1 MKTLILLEPFNY
13 MWDIVANYS
22 YNCLGIYLEYVHKSS
37 PLSRLQFKDYGNIEM
52 REEIAT
58 KIRKGERFTIGPSNI
73 DPFRLCEEFKNGSF
87 VPKNSVGQYAFTLL
101 DDIMDMANTSKVQ
114 IKVLALMLGKS
125 EEESIQITEE
135 YFAGKFP
142 FKPIELKEI
151 TFEPAQED
159 LKTFKNR
166 LLQFLNY
173 FTSLNNLVK
182 TICQMEKSDALLSI
196 LNDYNSFETGQM
208 NDKLNEHLKVS
219 ETSRFLLKIGLFEA
233 IANSYFRMHAI
244 LNEIA
249 LFYGDDI
256 NRLNSSAGSFRQWIE
271 TYVDKAFVLKVEE

>member
-1 MKTLILLEPFNY
+1 MKTVILFEPFNY

-22 YNCLGIYLEYVHKSS
+22 YNCLGVYLEFVHKSS
-37 PLSRLQFKDYGNIEM
+37 PLSRLQFKDYGSLEM

-58 KIRKGERFTIGPSNI
+58 KIRKGEHFTIGPSNI
-73 DPFRLCEEFKNGSF
+73 DPFRLSEEFKNGSF
-87 VPKNSVGQYAFTLL
+87 VPKNNFGQYAFTLL
-101 DDIMDMANTSKVQ
+101 DDIMDIANTSKVQ
-114 IKVLALMLGKS
+114 IKALALMLGKS
-125 EEESIQITEE
+125 EEEGIQITEE

-142 FKPIELKEI
+142 FEPIELKDI
-151 TFEPAQED
+151 TFVPVKED
-159 LKTFKNR
+159 LKIFKNR

-182 TICQMEKSDALLSI
+182 TICQMEKSDALLNI
-196 LNDYNSFETGQM
+196 LNDYNAFETNQM
-208 NDKLNEHLKVS
+208 NDKLNEHLKIS

-233 IANSYFRMHAI
+233 IANSYFRMHAV